1 MLKRI
6 KEFIF
11 GSKRTGDCPVCGGS
25 GTMTGRKSLC
35 PDPYWDINLRCEN
48 CGAVTDGR
56 VIYTDVPREQW
67 HNV

>member
-11 GSKRTGDCPVCGGS
+11 GSKQTVDCPVCGG
-25 GTMTGRKSLC
+25 TMTEQKSLR
-35 PDPYWDINLRCEN
+35 PDPYWDINMRCEN
-48 CGAVTDGR
+48 CGAITDGR

-67 HNV
+67 YDG